1 MRVVAALTLLSGAT
15 GLVAPRPRVTMST
28 ILHSSRDGSQ
38 PIGTKRQLIRAKS
51 QEIGKTLLQKAK
63 ERRPSLVRG
72 VRRAVSDFRDV
83 VTEVTD
89 YTIASAQLSRQNLL
103 AWAQAFGALGDTAP
117 DLDQPKQ
124 LRQFFT
130 VIQRLAGENRI
141 KAYHDRSDGGLL
153 ACVAEMV
160 FAGRVG
166 AQIALDDLG
175 DDALAALF
183 NEELGAVLQVGRDD
197 ASVVV
202 GELRAAGL
210 TAHTIGDV
218 VADQRLTISQA
229 GKTLFDAPRAELQ
242 RAAGAGVV

>member
-83 VTEVTD
+83 TNEVVD

-103 AWAQAFGALGDTAP
+103 AWAQAFGALA
-117 DLDQPKQ
+117 
-124 LRQFFT
+124 
-130 VIQRLAGENRI
+130 A
-141 KAYHDRSDGGLL
+141 A
-153 ACVAEMV
+153 AA
-160 FAGRVG
+160 VG
-166 AQIALDDLG
+166 AATALSGSDCY
-175 DDALAALF
+175 
-183 NEELGAVLQVGRDD
+183 QSPVGLRN
-197 ASVVV
+197 ACSVQR
-202 GELRAAGL
+202 RAA
-210 TAHTIGDV
+210 T
-218 VADQRLTISQA
+218 RLTLDYGGPCS
-229 GKTLFDAPRAELQ
+229 
-242 RAAGAGVV
+242 